1 MDTGTGRTVS
11 VAFGIFFVALAFL
24 VLFVAWDTA
33 PLGACIVSLVLAVL
47 GVDGVFSAYRNKRSL
62 LSRIGPLP

>member
-1 MDTGTGRTVS
+1 MDTGTGRTIP

-24 VLFVAWDTA
+24 VLLVAWETA
-33 PLGACIVSLVLAVL
+33 PLGACIASLALAAL
-47 GVDGVFSAYRNKRSL
+47 GVDVVFSAYRNKRSL